1 MSATPPTNETDPELS
16 AASKGVAKAS
26 WIMVGSLFLSRVLGI
41 IRDAIIAGMFG
52 RSAMTDAYGLAFQ
65 VPDLLFFLISGGAL
79 SSAFIPV
86 FSEYWHTDR
95 KKDAWKVFSAVMT
108 IMCLVI
114 TVFISFSFV
123 FAEALTARLSP
134 GKVGSESFQWIV
146 TMSRILL
153 PAQFAFFIGGIMMGT
168 LYARRVFSIPGLG
181 PNIYNIGI
189 IFGAV
194 VISHFVKPGVYGMC
208 VGATIGAFIGN
219 IIIPFFV
226 IRKMGLEFKPTLSFE
241 HEGTKKVF
249 RLMLPVV
256 LGLSLPGVFAMI
268 MRGFGSYFPD
278 GINTALDYG
287 NKLMQAPLGVLGQSI
302 AIAVFPVLTQFYAQN
317 RMDLFRNQ
325 LEETLKSVLY
335 MSVPVSIILGVMSH
349 QVVAAIFQHGQFVAS
364 DTVQTAAIFRL
375 FSFGIWAWCLHPILM
390 RAFYSIQDTV
400 TPIVIGTV
408 TTFVFVGLIF
418 ALKSSFGHLAMPIAG
433 SVAPVIMVI
442 AMAMTIQPR
451 IGGIDLKAI
460 GTTLAKSAIGGIG
473 AFFVAGI
480 VAWTPIA
487 SKISDSKILTMTAVL
502 IGGLSSVWV
511 YYGITKKLGMPETA
525 RIDRVMDRIN
535 KKLNRG

>member
-1 MSATPPTNETDPELS
+1 MSAVPPSTKTDSELS

-114 TVFISFSFV
+114 TIFIGFSFV
-123 FAEALTARLSP
+123 FAEALAARLSP
-134 GKVGSESFQWIV
+134 GKVGTDSFQWIV

-189 IFGAV
+189 ILGAV
-194 VISHFVKPGVYGMC
+194 VISHFVSPGVYGMC
-208 VGATIGAFIGN
+208 IGATIGAFIGN
-219 IIIPFFV
+219 IVIPFFV
-226 IRKMGLEFKPTLSFE
+226 IRKMGLEFSPTLSFQ

-268 MRGFGSYFPD
+268 MRGFGSYFPA
-278 GINTALDYG
+278 GVNTALDYG

-302 AIAVFPVLTQFYAQN
+302 AIAVFPVLTQFYAQKK
-317 RMDLFRNQ
+317 MDLFRNQ

-335 MSVPVSIILGVMSH
+335 MSVPVSIILGVMSQ
-349 QVVAAIFQHGQFVAS
+349 QVVAAIFQHGLFTLD
-364 DTVQTAAIFRL
+364 DTKQTAEIFRY

-390 RAFYSIQDTV
+390 RAFYSIQDTI

-408 TTFVFVGLIF
+408 TTFVFIGMVYG
-418 ALKSSFGHLAMPIAG
+418 LKSQFGYLAMPIAG
-433 SVAPVIMVI
+433 SVAPIIMVI
-442 AMAMTIQPR
+442 AMGSMIKTK
-451 IGGIDLKAI
+451 IGGFDIKSM
-460 GTTLAKSAIGGIG
+460 GMTLGKSAFGGIG
-473 AFFVAGI
+473 AFIVSGL
-480 VAWTPIA
+480 VAWTPVA
-487 SKISDSKILTMTAVL
+487 SKVENSKLFTIFTVFF
-502 IGGLSSVWV
+502 GGLCAMWA
-511 YYGITKKLGMPETA
+511 YYGITKKLNMPETA
-525 RIDRVMDRIN
+525 RLDRAMEKIN
-535 KKLNRG
+535 RKIRRS